1 MTPRSRPR
9 RQKPDPIAPPLE
21 AAGGLSPLAPVE
33 AWFAG
38 RGWTPMEFQRQCW
51 HAFLRGESGL
61 LQVPT
66 GSGKTYA
73 AVMGPIAAML
83 AEAGSAGRE
92 RSVAGS
98 AAVAAPPRSTRRA
111 SAPAADIAV
120 EPPGLR
126 LLVITPLRAL
136 SRDLALAIEEP
147 IREMGWPLRVA
158 IRNGDTSSH
167 ERGKQLR
174 RPPQILITTPESLSV
189 LLSNSAAP
197 ELFGRLQ
204 AVVLDEWHELMGSK
218 RGSQCELC
226 LGWLRA
232 LRPGLR
238 TWAISATIGNL
249 EEAARA
255 ALGLTEQQR
264 LVGHEPADAGMGQ
277 PDSYCQA
284 DSPYQE
290 NSSYQEN
297 SRGSSTGPGNG
308 DRGDQAPVTRAA
320 VASGNAS
327 GTVRRDA
334 PSGPAADLRP
344 EPPAEVCQA
353 SASLA
358 VQVGSRRALHSA
370 QPSAPRRKAT
380 AAPAA
385 RLITARLRRDTAIR
399 SLLPETIDGFPWG
412 GHLGLRMYEELVAG
426 LDPAVSTLLF
436 TNTRNQAE
444 RWHQCLRFACPE
456 MEDALALHHSAID
469 RSEREA
475 IEARVKSGE
484 LRWVVCT
491 SSLDLGVD
499 FQPVERVVQI
509 GSAKNL
515 ARLLQRAGR
524 SAHCPGGTSQVLFMP
539 TNALELLEVSAMRR
553 GLEQGL
559 VEHRRPP
566 QLPLDVLLQH
576 LVTLACGPGFDPA
589 EELNT
594 VRRCWSFRQLSEAQ
608 WQWCLDFLEHGG
620 RCLGAYPRY
629 RKLVRCGADA
639 DGNAPAAGNDE
650 AGGPAVREPGCTDVE
665 AGDSDA
671 RDRSAAV
678 SDGCHTKACVAA
690 PAGEPRPPAGQ
701 PAGTDA
707 EPFRYRVLDKAIA
720 RLHRFNIGTISAD
733 RSVTV
738 RFLRGAVIGHVEE
751 AFISR
756 LKPGDV
762 FFFAGR
768 QLEFVRLREMTAQVK
783 ASTRKSST
791 VPAWAGGQMAL
802 SDLLSEHLRQE
813 VDRCARALA
822 RPAAGEGMAGSGSR
836 GDLPE
841 HDAGSLDTPELQA
854 LEPLLRRQADLSRLP
869 RRDQLLVELCRSRE
883 GSHLFAFPFEGRF
896 VHEGIGFLWA
906 WRLARHHASTI
917 TVSVNDYGFELL
929 APRGYPFEDLLALHG
944 EELLETSALE
954 SDLEQALNLSEL
966 CRRRF
971 RAIAQVSGLI
981 TQAMPGQQR
990 SGGQLQI
997 SAALLFDVFQ
1007 KHEPDHLLLEQAR
1020 REVLEEQLERPRL
1033 EAALE
1038 RMAGCEWLLERTARP
1053 GPLAFPLLVERL
1065 NNRLSNE
1072 SVLERVQR
1080 LIAEAQRAEG

>member
-1 MTPRSRPR
+1 MSRSGRPPTP
-9 RQKPDPIAPPLE
+9 KALEPI
-21 AAGGLSPLAPVE
+21 E
-33 AWFAG
+33 AWFHQ
-38 RGWTPMEFQRQCW
+38 RGWTPMDFQRQCW
-51 HAFLRGESGL
+51 QAYLAGQSGL

-73 AVMGPIAAML
+73 AVLGPVAEML
-83 AEAGSAGRE
+83 NR
-92 RSVAGS
+92 
-98 AAVAAPPRSTRRA
+98 
-111 SAPAADIAV
+111 
-120 EPPGLR
+120 PGTKGLQ

-147 IREMGWPLRVA
+147 IQAMGWPLSVG

-167 ERGKQLR
+167 LRSKQLR
-174 RPPQILITTPESLSV
+174 TPPQILITTPESLSV
-189 LLSNSAAP
+189 LLANAKA
-197 ELFGRLQ
+197 EQLFADLQ

-226 LGWLRA
+226 LSWLRR

-249 EEAARA
+249 EQAAEA
-255 ALGLTEQQR
+255 ALGVGTPPRMVTAQLQR
-264 LVGHEPADAGMGQ
+264 
-277 PDSYCQA
+277 S
-284 DSPYQE
+284 
-290 NSSYQEN
+290 
-297 SRGSSTGPGNG
+297 
-308 DRGDQAPVTRAA
+308 
-320 VASGNAS
+320 
-327 GTVRRDA
+327 
-334 PSGPAADLRP
+334 
-344 EPPAEVCQA
+344 
-353 SASLA
+353 
-358 VQVGSRRALHSA
+358 
-370 QPSAPRRKAT
+370 
-380 AAPAA
+380 
-385 RLITARLRRDTAIR
+385 TAIR
-399 SLLPETIDGFPWG
+399 SLLPESIDGFPWG
-412 GHLGLRMYEELVAG
+412 GHLGLRMYEQLVAG

-456 MEDALALHHSAID
+456 MEDTLALHHSAID
-469 RSEREA
+469 RTEREA
-475 IEARVKSGE
+475 IEARVKAGE

-553 GLEQGL
+553 GLAEGL
-559 VEHRRPP
+559 VETRRPP
-566 QLPLDVLLQH
+566 QLALDVLLQH
-576 LVTLACGPGFDPA
+576 LISLACGPGFEP
-589 EELNT
+589 EQELAA
-594 VRRCWSFRQLSEAQ
+594 VRCSWSFRTLSDDD
-608 WQWCLDFLEHGG
+608 WHWCLEFLEHGG

-629 RKLVRCGADA
+629 RKLLRCGAD
-639 DGNAPAAGNDE
+639 
-650 AGGPAVREPGCTDVE
+650 
-665 AGDSDA
+665 
-671 RDRSAAV
+671 
-678 SDGCHTKACVAA
+678 
-690 PAGEPRPPAGQ
+690 GEPIHDDTGPW
-701 PAGTDA
+701 
-707 EPFRYRVLDKAIA
+707 RYRVLDKTIA
-720 RLHRFNIGTISAD
+720 RLHRFNIGTITAD

-738 RFLRGAVIGHVEE
+738 RFVRGAVIGHVEE
-751 AFISR
+751 AFIAR

-783 ASTRKSST
+783 ASTKKSTT

-802 SDLLSEHLRQE
+802 SDLLSGHLRAE

-822 RPAAGEGMAGSGSR
+822 GE
-836 GDLPE
+836 D
-841 HDAGSLDTPELQA
+841 DLDTPELRT
-854 LEPLLRRQADLSRLP
+854 LEPLLQRQADLSALP
-869 RRDQLLVELCRSRE
+869 RRDQLLLEVCRSRE
-883 GSHLFAFPFEGRF
+883 GSHLFVYPFEGRF
-896 VHEGIGFLWA
+896 VHEGLGFLWA
-906 WRLARHHASTI
+906 WRLARHRRSTV

-929 APRGYPFEDLLALHG
+929 APKGYPFE
-944 EELLETSALE
+944 ELLELHGDELLDISELDA
-954 SDLEQALNLSEL
+954 DLQQAVNLSEL

-981 TQAMPGQQR
+981 NQAMPGQNK

-997 SAALLFDVFQ
+997 SAALLFDVFS

-1033 EAALE
+1033 QAALE
-1038 RMAGCEWLLERTARP
+1038 RLAASHWLLQRTARP

-1065 NNRLSNE
+1065 NSRMSNE

-1080 LIAEAQRAEG
+1080 LIAEATRAEGRD